1 MNLSQ
6 LSEKTQNDLICLLDS
21 HFVDDAVID
30 LACQIIVDNVKLF
43 HERQEV
49 K

>member
-21 HFVDDAVID
+21 FVDDAVID
-30 LACQIIVDNVKLF
+30 LACQIIVDNIKLF
-43 HERQEV
+43 HERQEI